1 MILTLQ
7 EINSKIQEQEEMKKR
22 IEEKISSLLE
32 TIEFKRMQNGTDS
45 VEVQNITD
53 TINTCKSSFCSNIYL
68 WLLIIKNQ
76 MRGCTT
82 RLK

>member
-7 EINSKIQEQEEMKKR
+7 EINNKIQEQEEMKKR

-45 VEVQNITD
+45 VEVQENI
-53 TINTCKSSFCSNIYL
+53 L
-68 WLLIIKNQ
+68 PE
-76 MRGCTT
+76 
-82 RLK
+82 